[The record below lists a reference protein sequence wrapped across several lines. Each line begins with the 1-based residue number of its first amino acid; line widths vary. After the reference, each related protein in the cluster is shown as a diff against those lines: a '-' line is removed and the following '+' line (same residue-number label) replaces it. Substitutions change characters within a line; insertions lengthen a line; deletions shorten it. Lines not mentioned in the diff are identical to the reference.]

1 MSLKYTS
8 TLHPQIT
15 SILRII
21 TNILRILKAIYMPK
35 QPWNEFSDGSWASI
49 AFYAFLLHFL
59 YQINAKKP
67 KNLRANGYVA

>member
-21 TNILRILKAIYMPK
+21 TNILRILKAIHMPK
-35 QPWNEFSDGSWASI
+35 RPRNEFSDGSWASI
-49 AFYAFLLHFL
+49 AFYAFLS
-59 YQINAKKP
+59 INSKKP